1 MYRKFLVLQEKIC
14 DSFGVSILIF
24 GSVWYKKRDGLNRIF
39 CSDFCGVYRYA
50 GEGRGGWAFVS
61 FLALEFLPEIII
73 LILSMKMKQV
83 RQLVVVLNIYKGGK
97 VPLWILSGCLVF
109 KARFCQGRFILY
121 NRRKMTNTT
130 KKSNSKELATINFQ
144 TSNFSF
150 ELWEFEWEQTLDVYY
165 KSTSLSTGISS
176 NKLKS
181 YWILDL
187 DKAKF
192 GMSQLQKLYSKFW
205 ESQGVWTWLKEMI
218 SNDIITEPLGK

>member
-1 MYRKFLVLQEKIC
+1 
-14 DSFGVSILIF
+14 
-24 GSVWYKKRDGLNRIF
+24 
-39 CSDFCGVYRYA
+39 
-50 GEGRGGWAFVS
+50 
-61 FLALEFLPEIII
+61 
-73 LILSMKMKQV
+73 
-83 RQLVVVLNIYKGGK
+83 
-97 VPLWILSGCLVF
+97 
-109 KARFCQGRFILY
+109 
-121 NRRKMTNTT
+121 MTNTT
-130 KKSNSKELATINFQ
+130 KKTNSKELATINFQ

-165 KSTSLSTGISS
+165 KSTSLSTGLSS
-176 NKLKS
+176 NKIKS